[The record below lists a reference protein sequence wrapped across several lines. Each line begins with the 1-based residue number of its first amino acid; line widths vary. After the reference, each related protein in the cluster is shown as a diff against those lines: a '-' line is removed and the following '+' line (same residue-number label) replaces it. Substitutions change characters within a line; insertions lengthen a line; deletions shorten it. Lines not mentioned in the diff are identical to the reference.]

1 MQCIQERA
9 MLEREKRLVKKEK
22 DKIKEQQDKIR
33 EKGKGLEPKTLIT
46 FPAFQ
51 FYYYRSFITFEFR
64 K

>member
-33 EKGKGLEPKTLIT
+33 EKGMGLEPKTLNY
-46 FPAFQ
+46 FS
-51 FYYYRSFITFEFR
+51 SFLVLLLQKFHNF
-64 K
+64 